1 MRNSVGLGLALLLGL
16 GLAGCATRTAKAP
29 SYDDRELRPLNQ
41 DLAAWLARLNVQP
54 PVAAEPAV
62 AVSAP
67 VSQDV
72 APVTREEPS
81 PQLHAQTNLNAPSLT
96 PANGVNDSEAQ
107 ASQILSA
114 PAAPAA
120 LSGATAVPPAP
131 DATSAPVL
139 TDPAAA
145 PTIAPEAVPA
155 TAIPLV
161 STPSPASAS
170 VAETPLAKEMEVASD
185 ESPSAEPLIEDP
197 AKTPP
202 APELP
207 VWTALPGESLRDAI
221 QIWSQR
227 EGWQVEWDAQ
237 VDYDIAAVLTYRGSY
252 LDAIRGIF
260 KAHASADRRLLV
272 DLYPTQKL
280 IHVTE

>member
-1 MRNSVGLGLALLLGL
+1 MQNSVGLGLALLLGL

-54 PVAAEPAV
+54 PVAAEPAI

-67 VSQDV
+67 VSQDM
-72 APVTREEPS
+72 ALVTREEPS
-81 PQLHAQTNLNAPSLT
+81 SQVHAQTNLNAPSLT

-107 ASQILSA
+107 PSQFLSA

-131 DATSAPVL
+131 VATSTPVL
-139 TDPAAA
+139 TDPVAA
-145 PTIAPEAVPA
+145 PTIAPEVVPA
-155 TAIPLV
+155 TVVPPV
-161 STPSPASAS
+161 STPGPASAS
-170 VAETPLAKEMEVASD
+170 VAASPPEEEAAVAGD
-185 ESPSAEPLIEDP
+185 ESPFAEPLLEDI

-207 VWTALPGESLRDAI
+207 VWTALPGDSLRDAV

-227 EGWQVEWDAQ
+227 EGWQVEWDAEI
-237 VDYDIAAVLTYRGSY
+237 DYDIVAGLSYRGTY
-252 LDAIRGIF
+252 LEAIRGIF
-260 KAHASADRRLLV
+260 KAHAGAERPLLV